1 MSTDEGEKALAEM
14 TIDELIVSVL
24 LASSIVR
31 HFHPASIQ
39 AKGARHR
46 IDQIREEAQKRDSH
60 PLTVF
65 VSDKDLALPP
75 ASDVSKTGRA
85 RRGRR
90 SRKASS

>member
-14 TIDELIVSVL
+14 TIDELIVSTL
-24 LASSIVR
+24 LASSVVR
-31 HFHPASIQ
+31 RFHPTSTQ
-39 AKGARHR
+39 AESARHR
-46 IDQIREEAQKRDSH
+46 IAQIREEAQKRDSH

-65 VSDKDLALPP
+65 VSDKDLALPA
-75 ASDVSKTGRA
+75 ASDVAKTGKA